1 MMGGLTRRGF
11 GILAASSALVV
22 RRAAA
27 AEQVTLRIASNGGD
41 FATFEDRY
49 LTARFTAETGIQV
62 VRVANNP
69 PNQVQKLIASRGR
82 AIPFDVAG
90 LDDKTQ
96 PEAIAAGVLEK
107 IDPKIVTN
115 LAMLYDQAK
124 QPEGYG
130 PAELFW
136 SWGLMY
142 NAKAFHEQGI
152 AAPESWLDL
161 WDPKL
166 AGKVAIANIA
176 GPGGVDFVLKIAQL
190 MGGNEKNLLPGLKK
204 IASLKVESYYSSSND
219 VRAKLA
225 SGDVWVAPWNNGRSW
240 NMIDTGFPGKF
251 IYPKEGGFLHT
262 STIDVVKGTK
272 YAREAQVYINYVLD
286 PLFQVALLYFPYGPV
301 NRSLDEVLK
310 EYPALARKV
319 PTGNL
324 AALSVPDWKTVFADY
339 GGLVDQWNR
348 LVASR

>member
-1 MMGGLTRRGF
+1 MSGLTRRSF
-11 GILAASSALVV
+11 GILAASSALIAP
-22 RRAAA
+22 RAR

-41 FATFEDRY
+41 FAQFEDRY

-96 PEAIAAGVLEK
+96 PEAIEAGVLAK

-142 NAKAFHEQGI
+142 QCQ
-152 AAPESWLDL
+152 S
-161 WDPKL
+161 
-166 AGKVAIANIA
+166 
-176 GPGGVDFVLKIAQL
+176 
-190 MGGNEKNLLPGLKK
+190 LPGAWD
-204 IASLKVESYYSSSND
+204 IGA
-219 VRAKLA
+219 
-225 SGDVWVAPWNNGRSW
+225 
-240 NMIDTGFPGKF
+240 
-251 IYPKEGGFLHT
+251 
-262 STIDVVKGTK
+262 
-272 YAREAQVYINYVLD
+272 
-286 PLFQVALLYFPYGPV
+286 
-301 NRSLDEVLK
+301 
-310 EYPALARKV
+310 
-319 PTGNL
+319 
-324 AALSVPDWKTVFADY
+324 
-339 GGLVDQWNR
+339 
-348 LVASR
+348 